1 MDRRGRLRVAPSAS
15 RRLRLVLNTS
25 ETLQTP
31 PLTQRSLR
39 KRRLLRIAAS
49 IVAFLALVT
58 VGGAAAYLT
67 FLNHTVT
74 SNVKHEALLPTPAPG
89 ESAPTKPATAKDS
102 QNFLVIGSD
111 SRAVSASS
119 GRSDVIVL
127 VHINSDRSRVDLVH
141 FPRDLYVSVPG
152 QGKDKINAAFAYGGA
167 PLLVRTLQGLVNV
180 PIDHVAIIGFEGFK
194 AMTDAVGG
202 VDVFA
207 EESSTAPTGN
217 IVKGFNHLN
226 GDQALAFV
234 RERHQLSEGDI
245 SRGKRQQAF
254 IKALML
260 KGLSKDVLLNP
271 INLASFADAATKNLT
286 VDDGFSMG
294 DMRSEALQMRNLRG
308 GDIYFT
314 TAPFTGFGTSP
325 IGGSIDI
332 LDTVKIQ
339 QLADALQHDDMA
351 SYTTAKSN

>member
-1 MDRRGRLRVAPSAS
+1 MPPGTHRKR
-15 RRLRLVLNTS
+15 RRLR
-25 ETLQTP
+25 
-31 PLTQRSLR
+31 
-39 KRRLLRIAAS
+39 IALAV
-49 IVAFLALVT
+49 VAVLALVI
-58 VGGAAAYLT
+58 VGGASAYVM

-74 SNVKHEALLPTPAPG
+74 SNVKHQALLPTPSVG
-89 ESAPTKPATAKDS
+89 ESTPPKLAVAKDS

-111 SRAVSASS
+111 SRSVDASG

-127 VHINSDRSRVDLVH
+127 VHINNDRSRVDLVH

-152 QGKDKINAAFAYGGA
+152 HGKDKINAAYAYGGA
-167 PLLVRTLQGLVNV
+167 PLLVRTVQNLVHI

-217 IVKGFNHLN
+217 IVKGMNHLN

-271 INLASFADAATKNLT
+271 ITFTGFVNAATQNLT
-286 VDDGFSMG
+286 VDDGFSMS

-308 GDIYFT
+308 RDIYFT

-325 IGGSIDI
+325 IGGSIDV

-339 QLADALQHDDMA
+339 QLSDALMHDDMA
-351 SYTTAKSN
+351 SYTVTSSK

>member
-1 MDRRGRLRVAPSAS
+1 M
-15 RRLRLVLNTS
+15 LNTS
-25 ETLQTP
+25 ETVQTP
-31 PLTQRSLR
+31 PMTRGSRR
-39 KRRLLRIAAS
+39 KRRRLRIALAV
-49 IVAFLALVT
+49 VAVLALVL
-58 VGGAAAYLT
+58 VGSTAAYVA

-74 SNVKHEALLPTPAPG
+74 SNVKHQALLPTPAAG
-89 ESAPTKPATAKDS
+89 ESAPPKLAVAKDS

-111 SRAVSASS
+111 SRSVDVSGS
-119 GRSDVIVL
+119 RSDVIVL
-127 VHINSDRSRVDLVH
+127 VHINNGRSRVDLVH
-141 FPRDLYVSVPG
+141 FPRDLYVNIPG
-152 QGKDKINAAFAYGGA
+152 HGKDKINAAYSYGGA
-167 PLLVRTLQGLVNV
+167 PLLVRTVENLVRT
-180 PIDHVAIIGFEGFK
+180 PIDHVSIIGFEGFK

-217 IVKGFNHLN
+217 IVKGLNHLN

-286 VDDGFSMG
+286 VDNGFSMS

-339 QLADALQHDDMA
+339 QLSDALAHDDMA
-351 SYTTAKSN
+351 SYTTAKSR

>member
-1 MDRRGRLRVAPSAS
+1 MKHQALLPAPSAGEPS
-15 RRLRLVLNTS
+15 LPRL
-25 ETLQTP
+25 
-31 PLTQRSLR
+31 
-39 KRRLLRIAAS
+39 
-49 IVAFLALVT
+49 
-58 VGGAAAYLT
+58 AAAGD
-67 FLNHTVT
+67 
-74 SNVKHEALLPTPAPG
+74 A
-89 ESAPTKPATAKDS
+89 

-111 SRAVSASS
+111 SRSVDVSGS
-119 GRSDVIVL
+119 RSDVIVL
-127 VHINSDRSRVDLVH
+127 VHINNDRSRVDLVH
-141 FPRDLYVSVPG
+141 FPRDLYVNVPG
-152 QGKDKINAAFAYGGA
+152 HGKDKINAAFAYGGA
-167 PLLVRTLQGLVNV
+167 PLLVRTIQNLVQT
-180 PIDHVAIIGFEGFK
+180 PIDHVAIIGFEGFQ

-207 EESSTAPTGN
+207 EEASTSPTGN
-217 IVKGFNHLN
+217 VVKGMNHLN
-226 GDQALAFV
+226 GAQALAFV

-271 INLASFADAATKNLT
+271 INLASFLDAATKNLT
-286 VDDGFSMG
+286 VDNGFSMS

-308 GDIYFT
+308 RDIYFT

-339 QLADALQHDDMA
+339 QLSNALAHDDMA
-351 SYTTAKSN
+351 SYTVTSSK